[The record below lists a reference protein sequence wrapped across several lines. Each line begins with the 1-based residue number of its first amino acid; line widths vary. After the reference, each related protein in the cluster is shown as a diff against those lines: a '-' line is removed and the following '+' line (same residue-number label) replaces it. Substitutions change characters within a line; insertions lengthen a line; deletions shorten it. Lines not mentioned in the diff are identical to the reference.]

1 MKDCVDLLV
10 AEALAD
16 VNLCSIGLRSCNINC
31 MRCLQITEQEEN
43 KSSTRTAFVRQE
55 NKAGGAPDNGNLKNT
70 TEVRLQCYYVTAV
83 IVRQ

>member
-10 AEALAD
+10 AEARAD

-43 KSSTRTAFVRQE
+43 KSSKRTFVRQE
-55 NKAGGAPDNGNLKNT
+55 NWAGVLMMETWKKKNT
-70 TEVRLQCYYVTAV
+70 TEVRLQCYYVAAV